1 MQGNR
6 GAMGK
11 KASKC
16 FLVNQVLHVF
26 DLKNA
31 IANPKNHAQPKPRDK
46 KFHAPEH
53 CFNPQP
59 LKT

>member
-1 MQGNR
+1 MQENR

-26 DLKNA
+26 DLKKG
-31 IANPKNHAQPKPRDK
+31 IANPKNHAQPKPRG
-46 KFHAPEH
+46 
-53 CFNPQP
+53 
-59 LKT
+59 